1 MQRCGPSGM
10 FLLSACFGMFAFG
23 TLKRFL
29 LSACD
34 VLRHV
39 WFWHVKVWSFACKD
53 AVLPCQR
60 HQRWPQELGHCLCPL
75 LQRNLRLNSVARR
88 RRDSSPR
95 EKKWFDAMCEE
106 PFDAVAKVVVHS
118 CGKLNVVLS
127 VFVALTTNSIYIAVL
142 LRPGTF
148 PFWYRHRAYDL
159 RAGAVFFVGHRLKS
173 S

>member
-1 MQRCGPSGM
+1 LNGINIG
-10 FLLSACFGMFAFG
+10 LLATRKSRRTAVAFVMHAYIH
-23 TLKRFL
+23 TY
-29 LSACD
+29 
-34 VLRHV
+34 
-39 WFWHVKVWSFACKD
+39 
-53 AVLPCQR
+53 
-60 HQRWPQELGHCLCPL
+60 

-148 PFWYRHRAYDL
+148 PLCCSRCQQLQAALRISTKKTILFRGFVLILFLCCQALLVNGEVMHRP
-159 RAGAVFFVGHRLKS
+159 GAALAA
-173 S
+173 

>member
-1 MQRCGPSGM
+1 M
-10 FLLSACFGMFAFG
+10 
-23 TLKRFL
+23 
-29 LSACD
+29 
-34 VLRHV
+34 
-39 WFWHVKVWSFACKD
+39 
-53 AVLPCQR
+53 
-60 HQRWPQELGHCLCPL
+60 
-75 LQRNLRLNSVARR
+75 
-88 RRDSSPR
+88 
-95 EKKWFDAMCEE
+95 KWFEAMCEE

-148 PFWYRHRAYDL
+148 PFWYRHRACDL